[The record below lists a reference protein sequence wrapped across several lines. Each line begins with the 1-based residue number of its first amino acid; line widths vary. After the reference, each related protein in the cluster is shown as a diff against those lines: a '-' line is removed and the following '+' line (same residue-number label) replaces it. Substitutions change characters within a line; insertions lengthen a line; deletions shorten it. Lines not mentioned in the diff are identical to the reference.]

1 MGDLIRVH
9 DYRFECLGC
18 GLQGQMKATDD
29 QIARFQG
36 EFLEVHIHCL
46 KPGTKNEKPGVRFR

>member
-1 MGDLIRVH
+1 VH